1 MKNPQLRSFS
11 NDKRQCFSPKI
22 RKDAGHPIL
31 TILFNTEPKALL
43 IAKRKKKKKEKEM
56 KDI

>member
-22 RKDAGHPIL
+22 RKEAGHPIL
-31 TILFNTEPKALL
+31 TLLFNTEPEVLL
-43 IAKRKKKKKEKEM
+43 IAKRKKKRKKKR
-56 KDI
+56 